1 MAPDD
6 ALAALQKLPGIGPMY
21 ATLILLR
28 AAGVT
33 DVLTFGEPR
42 LPGYVA
48 HFYGPPSA
56 GTAPA
61 QASREEIE
69 RIAEGWRPYR
79 TWAAVLIRAAGDRQ
93 GLPLA
98 A

>member
-1 MAPDD
+1 
-6 ALAALQKLPGIGPMY
+6 
-21 ATLILLR
+21 LLR
-28 AAGVT
+28 ATGVT
-33 DVLTFGEPR
+33 DVLTFAEPR

-48 HFYGPPSA
+48 HFYGPQSSGPQSSGPQSSGPQSS

-61 QASREEIE
+61 QASREQIE
-69 RIAEGWRPYR
+69 HIAEGWRPYR
-79 TWAAVLIRAAGDRQ
+79 TWAAVLIRTAGDRQ